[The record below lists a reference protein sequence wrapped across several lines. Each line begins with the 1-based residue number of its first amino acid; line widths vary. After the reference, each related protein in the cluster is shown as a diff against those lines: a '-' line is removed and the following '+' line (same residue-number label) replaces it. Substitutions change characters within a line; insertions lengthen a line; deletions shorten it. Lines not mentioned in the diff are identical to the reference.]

1 MSVNESP
8 NATTEEYETL
18 PLLAANLSTGD
29 AKAAPADNSTTTR
42 SIAADKGEE
51 ESMSQTRRA
60 LATYQSTNL
69 PSSRGWKE
77 GRKGDPREDR
87 KGRDS
92 VMFAA
97 CWDDWEAGGRELVE
111 AALLSR

>member
-1 MSVNESP
+1 MSSPLSVNESP

-60 LATYQSTNL
+60 LATYHSNKSPST
-69 PSSRGWKE
+69 RGWKE
-77 GRKGDPREDR
+77 GREG
-87 KGRDS
+87 
-92 VMFAA
+92 
-97 CWDDWEAGGRELVE
+97 GGRGERRGE
-111 AALLSR
+111 CSDGG